1 MRPLLP
7 LAIAGL
13 LLTGSGARADEFLDQ
28 LDLVR
33 QLYEEG
39 DVSGAMTELDFAR
52 QLLQDKL
59 GERFV
64 AAFPDPP
71 EGWEAEPAQLQ
82 PTGMLGGGL
91 LVSRRYRRGD
101 GPGEI
106 DAQIVANSPMI
117 QAFAAMMSNAAMM
130 AAEPGA
136 KRIRVGRATAVLTWD
151 EQERTGEVRLA
162 VGQAMISLEGRDLD
176 DSEPLIALI
185 KAFDLETVKELAG
198 G

>member
-1 MRPLLP
+1 MRSLLP
-7 LAIAGL
+7 LVLAVLLAG
-13 LLTGSGARADEFLDQ
+13 GSGARADEFLDQ
-28 LDLVR
+28 LDLAR

-39 DVSGAMTELDFAR
+39 DVTGAMTELDFAR
-52 QLLQDKL
+52 QLLQEKL
-59 GERFV
+59 GQRFV
-64 AAFPDPP
+64 TAFPDPP
-71 EGWEAEPAQLQ
+71 EGWEAEPAELQ

-91 LVSRRYRRGD
+91 LVTRGYRRID
-101 GPGEI
+101 GPDEI

-136 KRIRVGRATAVLTWD
+136 KRIRVGRATAILTWD
-151 EQERTGEVRLA
+151 EEARTGEVRLA

-176 DSEPLIALI
+176 GSEPLIALI
-185 KAFDLETVKELAG
+185 KAFDLETIKALAG